1 MPELETQQLD
11 ALFDCDDAFAE
22 LGAPQPGDAA
32 LLERTIV
39 SSMAAAPS
47 SAAMGASG
55 GLSVTWWVA
64 IITGIVGIVVAMAWP
79 SSGDPIAKNPS
90 AAEDVLPPVVDAP
103 ASAADAAEPSEV
115 AAPSIAA
122 PVANIAPPVTVVESP
137 VPVPKDSAPAPVRP
151 QRTAAE
157 LLEQANAARKAGRAA
172 RALSLY
178 GQLFKAY
185 PRSREA
191 QTARVSAGRLHL
203 DQGKSKAALSQ
214 FRKYLS
220 AAPRGSLAEE
230 AAAGR
235 ATALGRLGRAE
246 AERDAW
252 IELLD
257 KHPGSVHSAR
267 AKKRVAELSGD

>member
-1 MPELETQQLD
+1 MSEQETQQLD
-11 ALFDCDDAFAE
+11 ALFDCDDAFSE
-22 LGAPQPGDAA
+22 LGAPQAGDAA
-32 LLERTIV
+32 LLERTIG
-39 SSMAAAPS
+39 SSMAAAPTG
-47 SAAMGASG
+47 AAMGASG
-55 GLSVTWWVA
+55 GLSATWWSA
-64 IITGIVGIVVAMAWP
+64 IIAAMVVVVVALAWP
-79 SSGDPIAKNPS
+79 SP
-90 AAEDVLPPVVDAP
+90 DVPTENASSPVEEVAPPVVDAHAPEAEASEPRVATSPPPVASVSSTVPP
-103 ASAADAAEPSEV
+103 AS
-115 AAPSIAA
+115 
-122 PVANIAPPVTVVESP
+122 VVEPP
-137 VPVPKDSAPAPVRP
+137 VPVAPVPARP

-157 LLEQANAARKAGRAA
+157 LLEQANAARKAGRTP

-191 QTARVSAGRLHL
+191 QTARVSAGRLHM
-203 DQGKSKAALSQ
+203 DGGKPKAALSQ

-252 IELLD
+252 TELLE

-267 AKKRVAELSGD
+267 AKKRIAELSGD